1 MLESKDNNIKKN
13 KKEIKRKILLMG
25 KEKAGKTS
33 IFSTIFTNV
42 YPIETTLLENTES
55 ISLNKIIFFGGEFI
69 ELNDCGGK
77 EEYIYKRL
85 FNN

>member
-55 ISLNKIIFFGGEFI
+55 ISLNKISISNI
-69 ELNDCGGK
+69 L
-77 EEYIYKRL
+77 YKMS
-85 FNN
+85 NI